1 VWFVDVRYTDGYIR
15 RMSKKNDHRFG
26 GISEAL
32 ADRNFRIYSVGS
44 IGSWISF
51 FVQLVAVAWLTWEI
65 TGSTSWLAGMALLDI
80 VPNVVLMPLAGAFAD
95 RHDRHTI
102 LITTSGLLLIQA
114 VAMAVLAWLSML
126 TIWPLA
132 GLVLVHGILISFL
145 VPAMYGTLPRFV
157 GRAALSSAIAVSS
170 AYTQFAVFVGPVI
183 AGWIISNHG
192 ITMAFVVN
200 ALGYVALIIAL
211 MLLKTPPEYQRP
223 TPSPRSI
230 VGDIINGFSYIRNDE
245 TITWLLG
252 ILLVS
257 NALSGGFIHMLP
269 AYSDLILGLGVIGVS
284 TILASRGIGATAA
297 ALWLAYSGAKA
308 ARIEWVQW
316 ASLTAILALVV
327 LINTENIILASAI
340 VGVMGFAGETRKT
353 ATMSIIQLS
362 VEESQRGRIMGTLF
376 MLSQL
381 AAGIGVYLIGTLAA
395 KFGLQPPFIV
405 GVAIGVVIWM
415 VLYVRRLTSIVKP

>member
-1 VWFVDVRYTDGYIR
+1 VDVPDIGGYIHG
-15 RMSKKNDHRFG
+15 MAKENYHRLG

-32 ADRNFRIYSVGS
+32 ANRNFRIYSIGS

-51 FVQLVAVAWLTWEI
+51 FVQLVTVAWLTWEI
-65 TGSTSWLAGMALLDI
+65 TESTSWLAWMALLDI

-95 RHDRHTI
+95 RHDRHII

-114 VAMAVLAWLSML
+114 VALAVLAWMDML

-157 GRAALSSAIAVSS
+157 HRSALAPAIAVSS
-170 AYTQFAVFVGPVI
+170 AYTQFAVFVGPAL

-211 MLLKTPPEYQRP
+211 LFLRTPPEYQKP
-223 TPSPRSI
+223 TPSSRSI
-230 VGDIINGFSYIRNDE
+230 VGDIINGFSYIRNNQA
-245 TITWLLG
+245 IIWLLW
-252 ILLVS
+252 LLLIS
-257 NALSGGFIHMLP
+257 DALASGFIHMVP
-269 AYSDLILGLGVIGVS
+269 AYSDLILGLGIVGVS
-284 TILASRGIGATAA
+284 TLLASRGVGATVA

-308 ARIEWVQW
+308 ARIEWVMW
-316 ASLTAILALVV
+316 ASLIAMLALAV
-327 LINTENIILASAI
+327 LIKTESIILASVI
-340 VGVMGFAGETRKT
+340 VGVIGFAGETRKT

-362 VEESQRGRIMGTLF
+362 VEESQRGRVMGTMF

-381 AAGIGVYLIGTLAA
+381 AAGIGVFLIGTSAV
-395 KFGLQPPFIV
+395 KYGLQPPIFI
-405 GVAIGVVIWM
+405 GVAVGVVIWL
-415 VLYVRRLTSIVKP
+415 VLYVRRLKRCPNQ